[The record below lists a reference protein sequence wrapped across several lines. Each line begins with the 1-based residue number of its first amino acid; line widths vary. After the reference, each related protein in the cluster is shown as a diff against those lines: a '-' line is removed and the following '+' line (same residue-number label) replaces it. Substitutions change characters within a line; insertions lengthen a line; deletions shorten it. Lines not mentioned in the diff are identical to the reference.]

1 MRTRFGGQGSAGQAL
16 QFIALLMKALSQVG
30 NSTLQGQTGMSGVNQ
45 VKDAVAPA
53 TIAGL
58 DFLVEP
64 PGFRQGLLQNRADLG
79 AALL

>member
-30 NSTLQGQTGMSGVNQ
+30 NATLQGQTGMSGVNQ

-53 TIAGL
+53 TIPGL

-64 PGFRQGLLQNRADLG
+64 PGFRQ
-79 AALL
+79 